1 MTKRERS
8 LRFADPVTR
17 RTFLGRGL
25 SAFGF
30 AVAPFPS
37 RPQQPVTGSSY
48 PFSLGVASGD
58 PLPGGVVLWTR
69 LAPEPLRGGGMP
81 PAPVEVEWRV
91 AADEQL
97 SRVVHRGTAV
107 ATAEFAHSVH
117 VEVNGLEPA
126 TWYWYQFRVG
136 SEVSPIGRTRTAPPL
151 GGSVDRVNLAF
162 VSCQRYEAG
171 YYAAFRHMTEEDL
184 DVVIHLGD
192 YIYDGPG
199 RDGPRRHTGGATA
212 TLSDYRN
219 RYALYKGDRDLQ
231 AAHAAFPWIVT
242 WDDHEVANDYA
253 ALTRAS
259 RFGGRRGGARR
270 PRRETAVDFP
280 ARRRN
285 AYQAYYEHMPLR
297 RSSMPHGPDMLMYRR
312 VSMGALAEFFVLDT
326 RQYRTV
332 QPCGGRYKALC
343 DGVFDPNATL
353 MGREQERWLFDG
365 LEGSRARWNVIPQ
378 QILVADVDFGPGGEE
393 LYMMDKWSGY
403 ADARRR
409 LLEYFQTRRPSNPV
423 VLTGDIHSSW
433 VNDLKVDFREMTS
446 ETVATEFVGTSISS
460 GGDGSDNEG
469 RPASPPVT
477 ERVLAENPFVRFFN
491 NRRGYVR
498 CRVTPELWTADY
510 RIVQYVSRPGS
521 PVSTL
526 ASFVVEN
533 GRPGAMR
540 A

>member
-1 MTKRERS
+1 MTERERS

-17 RTFLGRGL
+17 RTFLGGGL
-25 SAFGF
+25 SAFAL
-30 AVAPFPS
+30 AVATFPS

-58 PLPGGVVLWTR
+58 PLPGGAVLWTR
-69 LAPEPLRGGGMP
+69 LAPEPLSGGGMP
-81 PAPVEVEWRV
+81 PEPVEVEWLV

-97 SRVVHRGTAV
+97 TRVVQRGTAV
-107 ATAEFAHSVH
+107 AMPEFAHSVH

-126 TWYWYQFRVG
+126 RWYWYQFRVG

-151 GGSVDRVNLAF
+151 GGTVDRLNFAF
-162 VSCQRYEAG
+162 VSCQHYESG

-192 YIYDGPG
+192 YIYEGAG
-199 RDGPRRHTGGATA
+199 RASRPRMHTGGTTE

-219 RYALYKGDRDLQ
+219 RYALYKTDRDLQ

-253 ALTRAS
+253 AMT
-259 RFGGRRGGARR
+259 
-270 PRRETAVDFP
+270 PRRETSVDFLT
-280 ARRRN
+280 RRRN

-297 RSSMPHGPDMLMYRR
+297 RSSMPQGPDMLMYRR
-312 VSMGALAEFFVLDT
+312 VSIGDLAEFFVLDT

-332 QPCGGRYKALC
+332 QPCGGGTRALC

-365 LEGSRARWNVIPQ
+365 LDGSRARWNVIPQ
-378 QILVADVDFGPGGEE
+378 QILVADVDFRPGAEGRY
-393 LYMMDKWSGY
+393 LMDRWSGY

-409 LLEYFQTRRPSNPV
+409 LLEYLQTRHPSNPV
-423 VLTGDIHSSW
+423 VLTGDIHASW
-433 VNDLKVDFREMTS
+433 VNDLKVDFRDMRS

-469 RPASPPVT
+469 TPASPPVT
-477 ERVLAENPFVRFFN
+477 ERVLAENPFVKFFN

-510 RIVQYVSRPGS
+510 RVVQYVTRPGS
-521 PVSTL
+521 PISTR
-526 ASFVVEN
+526 ASFVVES
-533 GRPGAMR
+533 GRPGAVR